1 MLNCGDNC
9 GCAGLEAPQRN
20 HYFYGE
26 LLDEAKLRREQGYL
40 NEKRWMLNR
49 LGLGKGVLC
58 GLTVT
63 STDDRVCL
71 SPGVAIDGCGR
82 EIVVPESALIDPWQ
96 TTDECGWPA
105 ARLAAAGTHEVTLCL
120 AYLECPTDF
129 TPVLVTDCDSSN
141 RTAPSTILEKYSV
154 LVREI
159 AEGSPEPLPPALD
172 SDLCAALADDDPE
185 TRRKEVCSVLSSRP
199 CPEEKKQSCVT
210 VVSKVTLTDG
220 KIAAVDVCSARPV
233 VYSNPEL
240 FEMLLCRSP
249 GGGTQGPKG
258 DKGDKGDPGS
268 PGAPGAKGEPGAQ
281 GGAGPKGDDGLGLD
295 PDLPKILDI
304 AWDHDGGYD
313 YVGFVT
319 PYSGVFDANGKVDP
333 VKVGDKITAGN
344 TVPPDTVPPLTIY
357 FNRKMTGISRQTLT
371 LRIKLPLFQAVPNTQ
386 PPQFRALGLYLEL
399 PIYGDIVLVDTIPST
414 STTPH
419 TGEPYAYAACF
430 VPRTE
435 ALTLILP
442 LLLIVGAIGQQQLG
456 LEAVTMHVDLKGDF
470 VWSPD
475 AAGNF
480 SEKAVL
486 DADNIGGNVGKRITR
501 KPPVK
506 GGMNPSGNL
515 TQGGDFESWLRM
527 TVSGEVTKTTS
538 AQVRA
543 AAMAMVRTPSALD
556 LTAMPVSM
564 PFASRA
570 DLLAAGLTDSQ
581 ADKVLLE
588 RSTRPFTDMADLA
601 KRTSLGKEA
610 ARKLGTRVFLV

>member
-9 GCAGLEAPQRN
+9 ACARLEAPQRN

-26 LLDEAKLRREQGYL
+26 LLDETKLRREQGYL

-63 STDDRVCL
+63 WTQDRVCI

-82 EIVVPESALIDPWQ
+82 EIVVPEAFPIDPWQ
-96 TTDECGWPA
+96 TTDDSGWPA
-105 ARLAAAGTHEVTLCL
+105 ATLAIGGTHEVTICL

-141 RTAPSTILEKYSV
+141 RTAPSTIVEKYAV
-154 LVREI
+154 VVREI

-172 SDLCAALADDDPE
+172 SDLCTALAEEDPE
-185 TRRKEVCSVLSSRP
+185 AKRKEVCGVLSARP
-199 CPEEKKQSCVT
+199 CAEDKAKSCVT
-210 VVSKVTLTDG
+210 IVSKVTLTDG
-220 KIAAVDVCSARPV
+220 KITAVDVCSARPV

-240 FEMLLCRSP
+240 FEMLMCRSP
-249 GGGTQGPKG
+249 GGGTQGPRG
-258 DKGDKGDPGS
+258 PKGDKGDPGV

-281 GGAGPKGDDGLGLD
+281 GGPGPKGDDGLGLD

-313 YVGFVT
+313 YLRFAT
-319 PYSGVFDANGKVDP
+319 PYFDVFDGNGKVDGT
-333 VKVGDKITAGN
+333 KVGDKITAGK
-344 TVPPDTVPPLTIY
+344 TVPPLTIY

-371 LRIKLPLFQAVPNTQ
+371 VRIKVPLFRAIPNTQ
-386 PPQFRALGLYLEL
+386 PVQLKPFGAYLEAA
-399 PIYGDIVLVDTIPST
+399 IYGDIVLLDNIPTT

-419 TGEPYAYAACF
+419 TGEPYAYAASF
-430 VPRTE
+430 VPSSE
-435 ALTLILP
+435 AFALVLP
-442 LLLIVGAIGQQQLG
+442 IFLFLSSMGQQQLG
-456 LEAVTMHVDLKGDF
+456 LEAATMHVELKGDF

-475 AAGNF
+475 KDGNF
-480 SEKAVL
+480 SEDAVL

-515 TQGGDFESWLRM
+515 TQGGDFESWLLM
-527 TVSGEVTKTTS
+527 TWSGDVTRTEDTH
-538 AQVRA
+538 VRA
-543 AAMAMVRTPSALD
+543 AAMAMARAPSGLD

-564 PFASRA
+564 PFASKS
-570 DLLAAGLTDSQ
+570 DLLAAGLNENQ
-581 ADKVLLE
+581 AKKVISE
-588 RSTRPFTDMADLA
+588 RSKRPFTGLADLE
-601 KRTSLGKEA
+601 KRANLSKDA
-610 ARKLGTRVFLV
+610 ARKLRTKVFFL